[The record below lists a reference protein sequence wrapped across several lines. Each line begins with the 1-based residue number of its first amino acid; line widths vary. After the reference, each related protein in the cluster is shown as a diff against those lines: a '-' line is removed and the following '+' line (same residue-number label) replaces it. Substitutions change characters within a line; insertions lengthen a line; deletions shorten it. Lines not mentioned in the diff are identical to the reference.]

1 MKEPIRIVLVDDHQ
15 LCRRGLAELLANS
28 GDFNVLGATG
38 DPTQAE
44 LLIRDQKPDLIVMD
58 LRMPLMGGLVLLQR
72 VRSAGGDMPA
82 VILTMSDAQEDL
94 ASALRAGVR
103 GYLLKDMEP
112 IDIVDSIRRT
122 ARGELV
128 VAPAMSVKLANLL
141 QFGAQEQPRDKSVK
155 LTEREREIL
164 QYLATGKSN
173 KEIARSLNISHD
185 TVKLHVRHIL
195 AKLNLTSRVEAAVFA
210 VEHGGMHS
218 QPHAVSS
225 VR

>member
-28 GDFNVLGATG
+28 GDFTVLGATG

-58 LRMPLMGGLVLLQR
+58 LRMPLMSGLVLLQR
-72 VRSAGGDMPA
+72 VRSAGCDMPA

-122 ARGELV
+122 AKGELV

-141 QFGAQEQPRDKSVK
+141 QYGAQEQPRDKSVK

-173 KEIARSLNISHD
+173 KEIARSLNKIGRA
-185 TVKLHVRHIL
+185 HV
-195 AKLNLTSRVEAAVFA
+195 
-210 VEHGGMHS
+210 
-218 QPHAVSS
+218 
-225 VR
+225 